1 MSISS
6 SWIKNFALAA
16 ASVAVALMLGEA
28 ALRMAGFSYP
38 NFWKPDPVVG
48 TALTPG
54 MEGWQRDEGRAYVKV
69 NSHGLRDREHAIAK
83 AAGTYRIAVLGDS
96 YAEAMQVELERAF
109 WALLPAKLEACG
121 FAGGK
126 KVETVNFGVS
136 GYGTA
141 HELLTLQTRVWPYL
155 PDMVLLAFFP
165 GNDVRNNSKALEGEK
180 RPYFSLKDGKLFL
193 DSAFRDDPEFKE
205 KQHIAEHRAWLQ
217 EWRVYQLLRR
227 VRAGNIAEHF
237 HNAPVAAA
245 LAAGTKLTE
254 PGLDEQVFHEPR
266 DGAWR
271 EAWDITDRLLVAAAD
286 ETRSHGA
293 RFVLAVLSTPGSV
306 YPDAR
311 LRARYAQSLG
321 VGSLFYPEQRLGRV
335 GDEHG
340 FEVVA
345 LAPKMQQVADAKQ
358 LYLHGFPNTK
368 PGFGHW
374 NEAGHALGAE
384 LIAASI
390 CGKRCGAGRARRP
403 RGGAAPGQLRHAG
416 SASAR
421 RPARLES
428 AAAQAG
434 LVCGRRGP
442 HARGRQPCRLP
453 RSRACPRQ
461 ARPGLSHR
469 GARRRLLRSHAGRA
483 A

>member
-1 MSISS
+1 MSTSS
-6 SWIKNFALAA
+6 SWIKNAAVIAGALLVAA
-16 ASVAVALMLGEA
+16 GLGEA
-28 ALRMAGFSYP
+28 ALRVAGFSYP
-38 NFWKPDPVVG
+38 NFWTPDAVTG
-48 TALTPG
+48 TSLRAG
-54 MEGWQRDEGRAYVKV
+54 MEGWQRDEGRAYVRI
-69 NSHGLRDREHAIAK
+69 SSQGLRDREHRIAK
-83 AAGTYRIAVLGDS
+83 PAGTYRIAVLGDS
-96 YAEAMQVELERAF
+96 YAEAMQVEMDHAF
-109 WALLPAKLEACG
+109 WALLPEKLKACG

-126 KVETVNFGVS
+126 SIETVNFGVS
-136 GYGTA
+136 GYGTS
-141 HELLTLQTRVWPYL
+141 HELLTLQSRVWQYQ

-165 GNDVRNNSKALEGEK
+165 GNDVRNNSQALEGEK

-193 DSAFRDDPEFKE
+193 DTAFRDDPEFRE
-205 KQHIAEHRAWLQ
+205 KQRIAQHRAWLQ
-217 EWRVYQLLRR
+217 DARLYQLLRR
-227 VRAGNIAEHF
+227 VRAGNIAQHF

-306 YPDAR
+306 YPDAQ

-335 GDEHG
+335 GEEHG

-384 LIAASI
+384 LIAASL
-390 CGKRCGAGRARRP
+390 CGKR
-403 RGGAAPGQLRHAG
+403 
-416 SASAR
+416 
-421 RPARLES
+421 
-428 AAAQAG
+428 
-434 LVCGRRGP
+434 
-442 HARGRQPCRLP
+442 
-453 RSRACPRQ
+453 
-461 ARPGLSHR
+461 
-469 GARRRLLRSHAGRA
+469 
-483 A
+483 